1 VLHDEITN
9 KIKIQISDIDT
20 EISDVS
26 ELLNKVK
33 TSDPDKIEL
42 KALATVLHSFYNGIE
57 KIFSI
62 IAKDV
67 DNDFPDDSFW
77 HRKLIKQMNSKTNNR
92 EKVISDKLLEKL
104 DGYLAFRHYYR
115 HSYSFYLDW
124 NLIKDL
130 VNDIE
135 NTKTSFNT
143 EISNFIK
150 NQ

>member
-1 VLHDEITN
+1 MLHDEITN

-67 DNDFPDDSFW
+67 DNDFPEDSFW

-92 EKVISDKLLEKL
+92 EKVISDELLEKL
-104 DGYLAFRHYYR
+104 DGHLAFRHYYR

-124 NLIKDL
+124 NLIKEL

-135 NTKTSFNT
+135 NTKASFNS
-143 EISNFIK
+143 EILNFIK